1 MFLISFIGDNNK
13 TIRELAAIMNILM
26 MRDLRCIILIDPWN
40 FQESPFQ
47 KSREGRPNGGS
58 LIAFGTHVTN
68 FNFKKKMNKLKLEMN

>member
-47 KSREGRPNGGS
+47 KSREGRPKWWFVDRFWDAGYK
-58 LIAFGTHVTN
+58 FQ
-68 FNFKKKMNKLKLEMN
+68 F